1 MGLDAD
7 ALDQHDRLQEKVERI
22 ITQALQ
28 ETAQRRL
35 KTDCGHSKCYLFFSC
50 LAVFRAVCIT
60 DFNSDLS
67 FSAGTIPNDGAE
79 YNP

>member
-35 KTDCGHSKCYLFFSC
+35 KTDCGHWVVRSLFNRHSGADRVTGS
-50 LAVFRAVCIT
+50 LA
-60 DFNSDLS
+60 D
-67 FSAGTIPNDGAE
+67 
-79 YNP
+79 

>member
-35 KTDCGHSKCYLFFSC
+35 KTDCRHS
-50 LAVFRAVCIT
+50 
-60 DFNSDLS
+60 
-67 FSAGTIPNDGAE
+67 AE
-79 YNP
+79 ESK